1 MFSLQRPSPDTPSN
15 AARHVQPDVNR
26 QDFAYPRRCDAIA
39 TRAHGQLIRILGIGV
54 VAFLVWAAVTTL
66 EKVTRGSGRVMPQ
79 TRNQVIQHLEG
90 GIVSEILVKEGEQV
104 KAGQALIRVDNSF
117 NRAELQQ
124 NQLELKAKHLQLRRL
139 DAETKGLEHFP
150 VPEDLAQQVPHIA
163 AQELSLFKARQDGL
177 RAQLSVVDDQHRQ
190 KQIEMAEIKTRWT
203 STQQERDIVTPRVQ
217 SLRRLVKIGAI
228 SQNELIENE
237 RSLQQIEAK
246 LAGLLHDI
254 PRLEAA
260 VSELSRRREEVTLRF
275 RAEAEKEQRETAV
288 QIAKLEETIIAM
300 RDRSNRSEVLAPVA
314 GVVNKLFVDT
324 IGGVVKSGEPL
335 VQLVP
340 QDASLVIEARLSPA
354 DRANVW
360 PGLPAIVKV
369 SAYDFSIY
377 GGLKGKVL
385 DISPDALSDDKG
397 DPYFRV
403 RLEADASGF
412 GPGRPVIPG
421 MLAQVD
427 ILSGEHTVLAY
438 LLKPVQRLKNEAL
451 RQ

>member
-1 MFSLQRPSPDTPSN
+1 
-15 AARHVQPDVNR
+15 
-26 QDFAYPRRCDAIA
+26 
-39 TRAHGQLIRILGIGV
+39 
-54 VAFLVWAAVTTL
+54 
-66 EKVTRGSGRVMPQ
+66 
-79 TRNQVIQHLEG
+79 
-90 GIVSEILVKEGEQV
+90 
-104 KAGQALIRVDNSF
+104 
-117 NRAELQQ
+117 
-124 NQLELKAKHLQLRRL
+124 
-139 DAETKGLEHFP
+139 
-150 VPEDLAQQVPHIA
+150 
-163 AQELSLFKARQDGL
+163 
-177 RAQLSVVDDQHRQ
+177 VDDQHRQ

-203 STQQERDIVTPRVQ
+203 STQQERDIITPRVQ

-300 RDRSNRSEVLAPVA
+300 RDRSNRSEVIAPVA

-385 DISPDALSDDKG
+385 DVSPDALSDDKG

-412 GPGRPVIPG
+412 GPGKPVIPG
-421 MLAQVD
+421 MQAQVD
-427 ILSGEHTVLAY
+427 IISGEHTVLAY